1 MPSGACEPPWP
12 PFWPPGMSLLQ
23 SVLQC
28 CCLSA
33 VPWRDCSCCGCAVVR
48 RWTVRTALHQ
58 RPGVPEPQQ
67 LPGAGR
73 QRSSGRDAVPDRY
86 FLGTF
91 SMRCLSCVD
100 FLIWGRDSHSLHLS
114 RAQFW
119 QHVAWGRRGILRK
132 KSKIFAGLHCCVL
145 LPATVASPVLPHA
158 GQALIHRDTARRAD
172 VTEDRVSRRSQ
183 RRGHHQPQT
192 SFAAPSPGCECAPLS
207 E

>member
-132 KSKIFAGLHCCVL
+132 KNLCRVAL
-145 LPATVASPVLPHA
+145 LRALACNRGKPGATACRSSSH
-158 GQALIHRDTARRAD
+158 
-172 VTEDRVSRRSQ
+172 SQ
-183 RRGHHQPQT
+183 RH
-192 SFAAPSPGCECAPLS
+192 CAQG
-207 E
+207 